1 MEDDVW
7 TTFIIKVS
15 EITAF
20 FCLILYHYNGRFV
33 YLFTGRIRTD
43 ITPASQ
49 NGQIYIQ
56 LCIFSDPTFVKDIY
70 IYYLYC
76 LLKI

>member
-49 NGQIYIQ
+49 YG
-56 LCIFSDPTFVKDIY
+56 
-70 IYYLYC
+70 
-76 LLKI
+76 